1 MKKTMLLLALSLW
14 VWSAQAQSI
23 TDFYT
28 QIAEKNPQVRAAY
41 QGYLGKLKT
50 IDQVGPI
57 DPELTAGYFITPMMM
72 PDGEQRAMLSLMQMF
87 PWFGTLKTERD
98 MRAKEADVAYLLF
111 LHEVNRVFY
120 EMRNML
126 IEQKERE
133 RQISLYQD
141 LLTILQDEEQLARAA
156 VASGEGG
163 LERIIDLQDEA
174 DDLRTRLSILENNTE
189 RFQQTLPLWVEAE
202 ALTSWDDFALPSLA
216 WEELLRPDF
225 AQNPLWLALDSR
237 QEALAQ
243 QEVLADKMGKP
254 MFGLGMAYTLVGPLQ
269 QMMEPS
275 NPRNLVQPMLNL
287 SLPLYR
293 KKYNAGTAMAQ
304 IGQQQVLEERKE
316 QMNGWQMRLRALQSD
331 FKSSTEREQ
340 WIDRQLARNQD
351 RLALAQADQKA
362 GGEGLDRIL
371 MLKRQEKNLHFQ
383 QEEEK
388 FKQAY
393 IANEFQFLVGQAFRS
408 AVNIEKE

>member
-1 MKKTMLLLALSLW
+1 
-14 VWSAQAQSI
+14 
-23 TDFYT
+23 
-28 QIAEKNPQVRAAY
+28 
-41 QGYLGKLKT
+41 
-50 IDQVGPI
+50 
-57 DPELTAGYFITPMMM
+57 
-72 PDGEQRAMLSLMQMF
+72 
-87 PWFGTLKTERD
+87 
-98 MRAKEADVAYLLF
+98 
-111 LHEVNRVFY
+111 
-120 EMRNML
+120 
-126 IEQKERE
+126 
-133 RQISLYQD
+133 
-141 LLTILQDEEQLARAA
+141 
-156 VASGEGG
+156 
-163 LERIIDLQDEA
+163 
-174 DDLRTRLSILENNTE
+174 
-189 RFQQTLPLWVEAE
+189 
-202 ALTSWDDFALPSLA
+202 
-216 WEELLRPDF
+216 
-225 AQNPLWLALDSR
+225 
-237 QEALAQ
+237 
-243 QEVLADKMGKP
+243 MGKP